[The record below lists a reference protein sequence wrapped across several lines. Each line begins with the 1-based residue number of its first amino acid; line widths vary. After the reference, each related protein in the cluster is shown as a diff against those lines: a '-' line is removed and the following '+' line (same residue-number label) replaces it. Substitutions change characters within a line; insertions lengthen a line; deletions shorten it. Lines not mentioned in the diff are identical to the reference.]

1 MTMVE
6 TKIHV
11 GLENLAEM
19 IKNLSKEE
27 LETLEL
33 MITGEGQEIK
43 RRYDLY
49 KSGLE
54 KTVSEQDIF
63 GDL

>member
-1 MTMVE
+1 MTLVE
-6 TKIHV
+6 TKIKV
-11 GLENLAEM
+11 NLEILVDM
-19 IKNLSKEE
+19 IKNLSKIE

-33 MITGEGQEIK
+33 MVTGEATEIK
-43 RRYDLY
+43 TRYNLY
-49 KSGLE
+49 KSGKE